1 MWNRYN
7 PHTNKTGTLLFILS
21 VTAFLAFSVLA
32 AAAPIDQDQSLEDIL
47 KKLAHHRYNQD
58 NDTVLELQAYVRV
71 HRQTPEGRTH
81 CEKLLL
87 ELLQGEAT
95 EDGKW
100 EACRQL
106 RSLGTDA
113 SVPVLKKMLTQE
125 ETSEMARYALE
136 KIPGSAAD
144 RAILGALGS
153 SSGKIRLGLISSLGH
168 RRSRQAVAGLASIA
182 GQPDEAVAEAAV
194 TALGRIA
201 TQDAANSLVPFL
213 KPGSGQLRISA
224 AASLLK
230 CAEVFQAAGET
241 DIALPFY
248 RQLLGSDVSLS
259 TSRAALQGWISV
271 SMHSAAIAMVPR
283 VFDAAD
289 ILPLCELLPRLPVQ
303 SRVQLITTL
312 SSYKNDVV
320 LITAAKALSSP
331 ELDVRLAALHALG
344 KQGNTSS
351 ARLLVRQAARSR
363 GVEQAAARTALW
375 NLRGAAVDDAILE
388 ALSQENDLALRRE
401 LVRSLGERRITGGKS
416 LLVDCMRDPD
426 LRLDAIRALSHV
438 AEPQDLPL
446 LIDQLLELENESE
459 QNELANTFAA
469 TARKINRP
477 YARAGLV
484 TNRLRETP
492 AAEDR
497 RVLLMVLGKIG
508 DDSSLRVLRRAL
520 EDQNTEV
527 QEAAARALIEWPT
540 AMARDDVFKI
550 AEASSHPTLQVLA
563 VRAYVR
569 MVGMERFR
577 RPEAAVTSLES
588 VLPLVT
594 RPEEKMAI
602 LGILPQFSCQEALAL
617 AERFL
622 ADDSV
627 AKEAEAAVD
636 RLRRSLR

>member
-1 MWNRYN
+1 
-7 PHTNKTGTLLFILS
+7 
-21 VTAFLAFSVLA
+21 
-32 AAAPIDQDQSLEDIL
+32 
-47 KKLAHHRYNQD
+47 
-58 NDTVLELQAYVRV
+58 
-71 HRQTPEGRTH
+71 
-81 CEKLLL
+81 
-87 ELLQGEAT
+87 
-95 EDGKW
+95 
-100 EACRQL
+100 
-106 RSLGTDA
+106 
-113 SVPVLKKMLTQE
+113 
-125 ETSEMARYALE
+125 
-136 KIPGSAAD
+136 
-144 RAILGALGS
+144 
-153 SSGKIRLGLISSLGH
+153 
-168 RRSRQAVAGLASIA
+168 
-182 GQPDEAVAEAAV
+182 
-194 TALGRIA
+194 
-201 TQDAANSLVPFL
+201 
-213 KPGSGQLRISA
+213 
-224 AASLLK
+224 
-230 CAEVFQAAGET
+230 
-241 DIALPFY
+241 
-248 RQLLGSDVSLS
+248 
-259 TSRAALQGWISV
+259 
-271 SMHSAAIAMVPR
+271 MHSAAIAMVPR

-303 SRVQLITTL
+303 SRVQLITAL

-320 LITAAKALSSP
+320 LITAAQALSSP
-331 ELDVRLAALHALG
+331 ELDVRLAALRALG
-344 KQGNTSS
+344 KQGNASS

-388 ALSQENDLALRRE
+388 ALSQENDPALRRE

-426 LRLDAIRALSHV
+426 LRLDAIRALGHV

-446 LIDQLLELENESE
+446 LIDQLLALENKTE
-459 QNELANTFAA
+459 QNELANTLAA
-469 TARKINRP
+469 TARKISRP

-484 TNRLRETP
+484 TSRLREAL

-602 LGILPQFSCQEALAL
+602 LGILPQFSCREALAL
-617 AERFL
+617 AEHFL

-627 AKEAEAAVD
+627 AKEAEAAVV